1 MMGTGV
7 AGIITLFLLPFLL
20 MNFYGKGYEW
30 AWIVFAT
37 LGCVLSGVYV
47 MVDLLDIMDYGLIAQ
62 DEYIMASL
70 ILYVDCVRLLIYML
84 ILFHFTNIS
93 QNKTLR
99 VYISYMYSSI

>member
-47 MVDLLDIMDYGLIAQ
+47 MVDLLDIKDYGLNAQ
-62 DEYIMASL
+62 DEYIMASF

-84 ILFHFTNIS
+84 ILLS
-93 QNKTLR
+93 EKKK
-99 VYISYMYSSI
+99 